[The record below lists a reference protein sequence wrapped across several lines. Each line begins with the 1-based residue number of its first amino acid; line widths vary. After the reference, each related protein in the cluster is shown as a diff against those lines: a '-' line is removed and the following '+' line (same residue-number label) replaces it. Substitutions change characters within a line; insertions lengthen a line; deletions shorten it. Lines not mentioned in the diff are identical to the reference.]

1 MTIGKCECINELD
14 KYRIILSIK
23 EKIESNKKKMSK
35 IVSPTTYLETK
46 EYEDLKDR
54 IEKIPI
60 CWIKYESQ
68 FIYDE
73 RISKYMIYDNY
84 DRKE

>member
-60 CWIKYESQ
+60 C
-68 FIYDE
+68 
-73 RISKYMIYDNY
+73 
-84 DRKE
+84 